1 MGSLDRERRIA
12 ALERK
17 VAEIC
22 QHLDEYHGTALLDVI
37 IADPEC
43 DHRWLPRQS
52 GPTICTK
59 CGTVMP

>member
-1 MGSLDRERRIA
+1 
-12 ALERK
+12 